1 VAVYLGMTT
10 TLVVRYETTPATAD
24 ENARLVAAVY
34 AELAHQRPDGLQYAT
49 FRLDDGVTFVH
60 VAVRTGDVDPLPE
73 LPAFQEFQ
81 RTIAARVVAPPNA
94 SPATIVGSYGLF

>member
-1 VAVYLGMTT
+1 MTT
-10 TLVVRYETTPATAD
+10 TLVVRYETTPQTAD

-34 AELAHQRPDGLQYAT
+34 AELAQLRPDGLKYAT
-49 FRLDDGVTFVH
+49 LRLDDGVTFVH
-60 VAVRTGDVDPLPE
+60 IAVRDGALDPLPE

-94 SPATIVGSYGLF
+94 LPATIVGSYGVF

>member
-1 VAVYLGMTT
+1 VPVYLGMTT
-10 TLVVRYETTPATAD
+10 TFVVRYETKPEMAD

-34 AELAHQRPDGLQYAT
+34 AELAQVQSDGLRYAT

-60 VAVRTGDVDPLPE
+60 VAVKDGDDDPLPD

-81 RTIAARVVAPPNA
+81 REMATRVVAPPVASNA
-94 SPATIVGSYGLF
+94 TVVGNYRLL